1 MAAITKLLV
10 ANRGEIARRVM
21 RTARD
26 MGIATVAVFSDADAR
41 SPFVDEADE
50 AVHLPGTAPA
60 DTYLAIDAV
69 IAAAV
74 ATGADAVHPGYGFL
88 SENAAFARACSD
100 AGVTFVGPT
109 PEAIEQMGSKLA
121 AKELMAAA
129 GVPVLPSAVVADPSD
144 AASVGFPLLVKAVF
158 GGGGRGMRVVRS
170 RAELA
175 DAVASARREAEHA
188 FGDGTVFAERFV
200 ESPRHV
206 EIQVLGDRHGTVVH
220 LFERDCSIQR
230 RYQ

>member
-60 DTYLAIDAV
+60 DTYLA
-69 IAAAV
+69 
-74 ATGADAVHPGYGFL
+74 
-88 SENAAFARACSD
+88 
-100 AGVTFVGPT
+100 FVGPT

-121 AKELMAAA
+121 AKQLMAAA
-129 GVPVLPSAVVADPSD
+129 GVPVLPSVVVADPSD

-170 RAELA
+170 ADDVA

-220 LFERDCSIQR
+220 LFE
-230 RYQ
+230 

>member
-88 SENAAFARACSD
+88 SENAAFARRCRE
-100 AGVTFVGPT
+100 AGITFIGPS
-109 PEAIEQMGSKLA
+109 PEAIAAMGS
-121 AKELMAAA
+121 
-129 GVPVLPSAVVADPSD
+129 
-144 AASVGFPLLVKAVF
+144 
-158 GGGGRGMRVVRS
+158 GR
-170 RAELA
+170 
-175 DAVASARREAEHA
+175 
-188 FGDGTVFAERFV
+188 
-200 ESPRHV
+200 
-206 EIQVLGDRHGTVVH
+206 
-220 LFERDCSIQR
+220 
-230 RYQ
+230 